1 MATTKVAIKRKS
13 NTATVSGPCPHKVT
27 VEREVSILPTDYP
40 GLNNLPSIN
49 GVTLIGDKAGSN
61 LSLLSN
67 VPSDYDTVSLLDA
80 GKKETFVVVLGVDGE
95 KAKKVPI
102 LDFTQSISG
111 FTTNEEINPNVAV
124 GAYQFVEVKNS
135 EGTTNGNN

>member
-13 NTATVSGPCPHKVT
+13 NTATVSVSCPRRVT
-27 VEREVSILPTDYP
+27 IDREVSILPTDYP

-49 GVTLIGDKAGSN
+49 GVTIIGDKSGSD

-102 LDFTQSISG
+102 LDFTQSIAG
-111 FTTNEEINPNVAV
+111 FTTNEEINPDVAV
-124 GAYQFVEVKNS
+124 GAYQFVEVKNT
-135 EGTTNGNN
+135 EAITNGNH